1 MDMETLFT
9 SNDNYIKDL
18 NTQGFTIINNVLPID
33 LAEQIYQ
40 VYQEETN
47 WGLINQSRENHYSH
61 VFKSPNPFLPQ
72 DKEVYTARFNRSN
85 SLESTNLIKDTFYN
99 YFVPLLKK
107 ISPFPLTEYDIR
119 CHKQDIGD
127 HFRVH
132 TDDYAGEINLIYYVN
147 KDWRW
152 DWGGILNVLS
162 HEHHESIQSIFPK
175 FNIVVLLNN
184 KVFRAPHFVSTVE
197 PFALNPRYS
206 IVAFNK

>member
-9 SNDNYIKDL
+9 SKNDHVKNL
-18 NTQGFTIINNVLPID
+18 NTQGFTIIDNILPLD
-33 LAEQIYQ
+33 LAEEIYTA
-40 VYQEETN
+40 YQQETN
-47 WGLINQSRENHYSH
+47 WELISQSRENHYSH
-61 VFKSPNPFLPQ
+61 VFKSLNPFLPQ
-72 DKEVYTARFNRSN
+72 EGEIYSAKFSRSN
-85 SLESTNLIKDTFYN
+85 SLESTDLIKNTFHK
-99 YFVPLLKK
+99 YFIPLLKK
-107 ISPFPLTEYDIR
+107 ISPFQLSEYDIR

-152 DWGGILNVLS
+152 DWGGVLNILS
-162 HEHHESIQSIFPK
+162 HEHYESIQAVFPK
-175 FNIVVLLNN
+175 FNRVVLLNN
-184 KVFRAPHFVSTVE
+184 KVFRAPHFVITVE